1 MSQYPFEK
9 TKGKTINNE
18 NEKMDIEIGK
28 QNENLLNKKVF
39 NLEIISE
46 QINFKGKENEK
57 YKTNQEECS
66 LCKNHHRMKRKS
78 TNFEIISHFFNLK
91 GKKMQQFEMNHES
104 FKIEKIYETKIQK
117 SKNIKDIE
125 EEKENSI
132 NKKKINLEIISEQ
145 IYFRQFYST
154 HSHMGN
160 NLFSFSYNSSLSS
173 LNKRI
178 HLNNRLNNIVL
189 KKHFLIK
196 SKLSKFFNY

>member
-18 NEKMDIEIGK
+18 NGKMDIEIGK

-104 FKIEKIYETKIQK
+104 FKIEKIYETKK
-117 SKNIKDIE
+117 
-125 EEKENSI
+125 
-132 NKKKINLEIISEQ
+132 
-145 IYFRQFYST
+145 
-154 HSHMGN
+154 
-160 NLFSFSYNSSLSS
+160 
-173 LNKRI
+173 
-178 HLNNRLNNIVL
+178 
-189 KKHFLIK
+189 
-196 SKLSKFFNY
+196 